1 MSINYKYCTYCK
13 RILPAS
19 YKEDYCVDCEERML
33 FEKVRDFVRK
43 NEVNEYQVAEHF
55 DIPVRQVKQWIKEGR
70 MEYKER
76 DQKSLM
82 SSYCIRC
89 GARVSFGS
97 LCSKCLRLLN
107 GEKKGYG
114 VMEQSEEAGKMRF
127 IDSDK
132 E

>member
-1 MSINYKYCTYCK
+1 MAINYKYCKLCK
-13 RILPAS
+13 RILPVS
-19 YKEDYCVDCEERML
+19 YKEEFCGDCEERML
-33 FEKVRDFVRK
+33 FDKVRDFVRK

-55 DIPVRQVKQWIKEGR
+55 GISVRQVKQWIKEGR

-76 DQKSLM
+76 DQKTLM

-97 LCSKCLRLLN
+97 LCTKCLRLLN
-107 GEKKGYG
+107 GEKTGYG
-114 VMEQSEEAGKMRF
+114 VMEHSEEAGRMRF
-127 IDSDK
+127 IDNDQ